1 LPTTRYYPASKSAIV
16 DYALAECDD
25 LRTTDGGGKV
35 NEAALKDLLCFAV
48 ALNLKS
54 KGAEVPTSTQ

>member
-1 LPTTRYYPASKSAIV
+1 LPTSRYYPASKSAIV

-25 LRTTDGGGKV
+25 LRTTDGGTKV
-35 NEAALKDLLCFAV
+35 NEAALKDLLCSAV

-54 KGAEVPTSTQ
+54 NG